1 MGIQALLEPT
11 ATSAAGAAA
20 PDTPLDPSLIRKAY
34 EFAKKAHEGQQRLS
48 GDDYLTHLVG
58 VADILAD
65 LHLDSVTIAAGLLHD
80 ILEDTSVTYDQLKS
94 EFGAEIA
101 DLVEGVTKISTRK
114 FQDASVE
121 TTGRGGS
128 PGGVDARSGSHPR
141 AGTGQGAPRPGMG
154 NTQAESTRKMLV
166 AMAKDV
172 RVILVKLADR
182 THNMRTLDF
191 LPPDRREKMARE
203 TMDIYAPLAHRLGM
217 ARMKSELEDLC
228 FRYLQPEA
236 YYDLVKKI
244 ALKKGERERMLEAV
258 IREIDGKLKD
268 SGIKAQVQGRS
279 KHFTSIHHKMVEQ
292 QKGFD
297 EIYDLMAVRVLTD
310 TLKECYEVLGMVHTL
325 WKPLPGRFK
334 DYVAMPKSNM
344 YQSLHTTVMG
354 PGGQPLEIQ
363 IRTWEMHRTAEEG
376 IAAHWIYKEGRGAE
390 KEDQKFAWMRQLLD
404 LQQDIKDTSEFAAAM
419 KVDLFDDE
427 VFVFTPRGEVKEL
440 PKGATALD
448 FAYAVHSDVG
458 THCMGVKVNGAMTPL
473 RYILRNGDI
482 IEVLTQSS
490 RTPSRDWLKIAV
502 TSRAKNKIRH
512 WFRTH
517 LSADEIDKGKHL
529 LERESLRM
537 GVDFHGALKSG
548 GLEGLLEHF
557 GCHSVNELLAN
568 TGHGE
573 ISAKQVLNKL
583 AAKLHPEEVPAK
595 AAPEPKEEKA
605 PEGKGGKGTEGAAPG
620 SSAKGIS
627 IGGQKDFLIRFAR
640 CCTPVPG
647 DPIVGYVTRGRGVS
661 VHRTDCPNT
670 LQLPEGESRMMPV
683 SWEGEGGQTYEVA
696 LEVKAKDRS
705 QLLSDMLQSISEE
718 GVIINEAN
726 AKALDGG
733 WAQGY
738 FVIGV
743 SRSDQLEKVLRKL
756 ERVKGV
762 VSAKRIEPR

>member
-1 MGIQALLEPT
+1 
-11 ATSAAGAAA
+11 
-20 PDTPLDPSLIRKAY
+20 
-34 EFAKKAHEGQQRLS
+34 
-48 GDDYLTHLVG
+48 V
-58 VADILAD
+58 
-65 LHLDSVTIAAGLLHD
+65 
-80 ILEDTSVTYDQLKS
+80 
-94 EFGAEIA
+94 
-101 DLVEGVTKISTRK
+101 
-114 FQDASVE
+114 
-121 TTGRGGS
+121 
-128 PGGVDARSGSHPR
+128 
-141 AGTGQGAPRPGMG
+141 
-154 NTQAESTRKMLV
+154 
-166 AMAKDV
+166 
-172 RVILVKLADR
+172 
-182 THNMRTLDF
+182 
-191 LPPDRREKMARE
+191 
-203 TMDIYAPLAHRLGM
+203 
-217 ARMKSELEDLC
+217 
-228 FRYLQPEA
+228 
-236 YYDLVKKI
+236 
-244 ALKKGERERMLEAV
+244 
-258 IREIDGKLKD
+258 
-268 SGIKAQVQGRS
+268 
-279 KHFTSIHHKMVEQ
+279 
-292 QKGFD
+292 
-297 EIYDLMAVRVLTD
+297 
-310 TLKECYEVLGMVHTL
+310 KECYEVLGMVHTL

-427 VFVFTPRGEVKEL
+427 VFVFTPKGEVKEL

-458 THCMGVKVNGAMTPL
+458 THCMGVKVNGSMTPL
-473 RYILRNGDI
+473 RYVLKNGDI
-482 IEVLTQSS
+482 VEVLTQSS

-517 LSADEIDKGKHL
+517 LSADEIDKGRHL
-529 LERESLRM
+529 LEKEGPRM
-537 GVDFHGALKSG
+537 GVDVHAALKSG
-548 GLEGLLEHF
+548 ALEPLAEVF

-583 AAKLHPEEVPAK
+583 AAKLHPEGEAKPVPEAKEERPSEPK
-595 AAPEPKEEKA
+595 AAKA
-605 PEGKGGKGTEGAAPG
+605 PEGARPGAP
-620 SSAKGIS
+620 AKGIS

-705 QLLSDMLQSISEE
+705 QLLSDMLLAISEE
-718 GVIINEAN
+718 GVVINEAN

-762 VSAKRIEPR
+762 SSAKRIEPR